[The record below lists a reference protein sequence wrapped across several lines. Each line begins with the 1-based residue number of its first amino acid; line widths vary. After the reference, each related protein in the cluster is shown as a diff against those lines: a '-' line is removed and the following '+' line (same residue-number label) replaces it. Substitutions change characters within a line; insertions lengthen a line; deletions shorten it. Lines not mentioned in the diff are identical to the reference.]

1 MPIPAQPSRQIRFG
15 EFQFDCQSGELRS
28 SGQKSTLQEKPFQ
41 VLVALLERPG
51 ELVTRQQLKERL
63 WPSDTFVDFDH
74 GVNKAVNR
82 LREAL
87 HDSADRP
94 KYVETLARRG
104 YRLMVHVEVV
114 EPAVAQSTWSDIPA
128 EPPGDRS
135 PTAKDV
141 KPAELRRSRRPLWQA
156 ILLVSAVILASFG
169 FFLWRWRTPTKTVAF
184 SPIHSVAVLPLENLS
199 ADPSQ
204 DYFADGMTDVLITD
218 LGQMSTIKVISR
230 TSAMQYKGIHRS
242 LPQIAS
248 ELHVDAVVEGTV
260 LRAGDQVRITAQL
273 IDARTDQHLWAQSY
287 AGDLRDVLKLQAE
300 VADSIADHIQSR
312 LTHLGASATSR
323 AAPNP
328 AAQEAYLR
336 GHYFAQK
343 GTIQDLQK
351 ALTYFREAIE
361 IDPGQAPSH
370 AGLASAYVQL
380 GHILYLGPKE
390 SFPLAKVAAM
400 KALELDENSEEAHT
414 ALANIKFLYEW
425 DFPGAEREFR
435 SALRLNPNSVRAQ
448 SSYSSYLNAM
458 GHPEEAVTRIQQA
471 AQIDPLSTAALAD
484 VAWQLYWARRYDD
497 AIAQARKVVEMDLS
511 YYPSHVCLGLA
522 YEQKHEFAAAI
533 AELKSATG
541 FCRDRC
547 FGLIGQV
554 SALSGDRA
562 GALEALR
569 KLRQRSYVSPWLV
582 SIVYAE
588 LGDRD
593 RSFFWLE
600 KAYEGREH
608 DLAFSNVWPM
618 FDNLRSDPRF
628 QDLMR
633 RIGLQEAPMAN

>member
-1 MPIPAQPSRQIRFG
+1 MLIPAQPSRQVRFG
-15 EFQFDCQSGELRS
+15 EFQFDCQSGELRL
-28 SGQKSTLQEKPFQ
+28 SGHKSTLQEKPFQ

-87 HDSADRP
+87 HDSADHP

-104 YRLMVHVEVV
+104 YRLMVPVEAV
-114 EPAVAQSTWSDIPA
+114 EPAIAQSTWSDIPA
-128 EPPGDRS
+128 EPPGNTS
-135 PTAKDV
+135 PTAKV
-141 KPAELRRSRRPLWQA
+141 VNAAELRRSPRPLWKA
-156 ILLVSAVILASFG
+156 FLLVSAAILASFG
-169 FFLWRWRTPTKTVAF
+169 LFLSRHTLTKTVAF
-184 SPIHSVAVLPLENLS
+184 SPIHSIAVLPLENLS

-242 LPQIAS
+242 LPRIAS

-260 LRAGDQVRITAQL
+260 LRSGDQVRITAQL

-287 AGDLRDVLKLQAE
+287 AGDSRDVLKLQAE

-312 LTHLGASATSR
+312 LTRLGASATSK
-323 AAPNP
+323 AATNP

-351 ALTYFREAIE
+351 AVTYFREAIE

-435 SALRLNPNSVRAQ
+435 SAIRLNPNSVRAQ

-458 GHPEEAVTRIQQA
+458 GHSEEAVTRIQQA

-522 YEQKHEFAAAI
+522 FEQKHEFAAAI

-569 KLRQRSYVSPWLV
+569 KLRQCSYVSPWLV

-593 RSFFWLE
+593 RAFFWLE
-600 KAYEGREH
+600 KA
-608 DLAFSNVWPM
+608 
-618 FDNLRSDPRF
+618 
-628 QDLMR
+628 DLMR
-633 RIGLQEAPMAN
+633 RIGLHEGNRMGN

>member
-1 MPIPAQPSRQIRFG
+1 MMPIPAQPSRQIRLG
-15 EFQFDCQSGELRS
+15 EFQFDRQSGELRS
-28 SGQKSTLQEKPFQ
+28 TGRKSTLQEKPFQ

-87 HDSADRP
+87 HDSADHP

-104 YRLMVHVEVV
+104 YRLMVPVEAV

-128 EPPGDRS
+128 EPPGDTR

-141 KPAELRRSRRPLWQA
+141 NAAQLRRSRRPLWPA
-156 ILLVSAVILASFG
+156 ILLVSAVILSSFG
-169 FFLWRWRTPTKTVAF
+169 LFLGRWRTATKTVAF

-199 ADPSQ
+199 ADPTQ

-242 LPQIAS
+242 LPQIAR
-248 ELHVDAVVEGTV
+248 ELRVDAVVEGTV
-260 LRAGDQVRITAQL
+260 LRSGDQVRITAQL

-287 AGDLRDVLKLQAE
+287 AGDLRDVLKLQSE
-300 VADSIADHIQSR
+300 VADSIADHIQST
-312 LTHLGASATSR
+312 LTRFGASATGK

-328 AAQEAYLR
+328 AAQDAYLR

-351 ALTYFREAIE
+351 AVTYFREAIE

-370 AGLASAYVQL
+370 AGLATAYVQL

-390 SFPLAKVAAM
+390 SFPLAKVAAL

-414 ALANIKFLYEW
+414 TLANIKFLYEW

-435 SALRLNPNSVRAQ
+435 SAIRLNPNSVHAQ

-458 GHPEEAVTRIQQA
+458 GHSEEAVTRIEQA

-497 AIAQARKVVEMDLS
+497 AIAQARKVVEMDPS

-522 YEQKHEFAAAI
+522 YEQKLEFAAAI

-541 FCRDRC
+541 FCRDQC

-554 SALSGDRA
+554 SALSGDRT

-593 RSFFWLE
+593 RAFFWLE

-618 FDNLRSDPRF
+618 FDKFRSDPRF

-633 RIGLQEAPMAN
+633 RIGLQEGT